1 MSNIYFEFKQFTVWQ
16 DKCAMKVGTDGVLL
30 GAWVNIATAKNIL
43 DVGAGTGLITLML
56 AQRQRQAIITA
67 VEIDE
72 LTASQAK
79 ENVNHSPWKDQIK
92 VVRLDFR
99 FYDSVYKYDLIVS
112 NPPYFINALKC
123 PDKQRNTAR
132 HAGELNYELL
142 FQRSAELLKEE
153 GNLAII
159 IPAEAEKAVI
169 NIAWKYKLYPQHLLK
184 VFTKAGKPCRRVL
197 LSFGFQ
203 ERQCS
208 EKEICIQLD
217 TNEFSSEY
225 KSLVKDFYLK
235 F

>member
-16 DKCAMKVGTDGVLL
+16 DKCGMKVGTDGVLL
-30 GAWVNIATAKNIL
+30 GAWVNITTAKNIL

-72 LTASQAK
+72 LTASQAE

-92 VVRLDFR
+92 VVQSDFR
-99 FYDSVYKYDLIVS
+99 FYDSIYKYDLIVS

-123 PDKQRNTAR
+123 PDEQRNTAR

-142 FQRSAELLKEE
+142 FRRSAELLKEE

-159 IPAEAEKAVI
+159 IPTEAEKIVI
-169 NIAWKYKLYPQHLLK
+169 NIAWKYRLYPQHFLK
-184 VFTKAGKPCRRVL
+184 VFTKAGKSCRRVL
-197 LSFGFQ
+197 ISFGFQ
-203 ERQCS
+203 DRKYS
-208 EKEICIQLD
+208 EEELCIQLD